1 MKQIFASL
9 FVALATFPAASFACG
24 GGGDCG
30 GMELPPPPVPVPGPM
45 ENLLG
50 VLSDHAGLTVGL
62 MLAALLGALVARQR
76 KLVGI
81 SSAPPSFAG
90 GTS

>member
-1 MKQIFASL
+1 MRKIFAAF
-9 FVALATFPAASFACG
+9 FVALATSPVASFACG
-24 GGGDCG
+24 GGSDCG

-50 VLSDHAGLTVGL
+50 VLSDHAGLTAGL
-62 MLAALLGALVARQR
+62 VLAALLAILAARQR
-76 KLVGI
+76 KSEGI
-81 SSAPPSFAG
+81 GSAAPSFVG